1 MKNLSSIINLE
12 KIVFN
17 PFLFSIPISCPL
29 NTSENQRLS
38 RVFWGLKN
46 GNIGQKWANSKIIE
60 DDFLEKLLSV
70 AITTNMFMSAQN
82 INVQS

>member
-1 MKNLSSIINLE
+1 MKNLSSIINLK

-17 PFLFSIPISCPL
+17 PLLFSIPISCPL

-46 GNIGQKWANSKIIE
+46 GNIGQKWANSISCHNNKHVHVSTEYQCSKLRIE
-60 DDFLEKLLSV
+60 TL
-70 AITTNMFMSAQN
+70 Q
-82 INVQS
+82 Q